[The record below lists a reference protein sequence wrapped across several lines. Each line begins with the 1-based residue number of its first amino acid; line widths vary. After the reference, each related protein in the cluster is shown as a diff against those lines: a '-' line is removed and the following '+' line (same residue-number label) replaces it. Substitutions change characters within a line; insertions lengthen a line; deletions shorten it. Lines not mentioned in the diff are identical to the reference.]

1 MIWRDIKFKYVQSM
15 IQNID
20 KEIRYKINCD
30 VIIIWYK
37 KVKVNYCIECGK
49 RLKLDSNYCSDC
61 VKNFNFLYLK
71 NNPDLITKSWGI
83 LIKSYIMS
91 EISKEDEDKAKE
103 FKKFFDK
110 EMERQRREDEHF
122 RNKVHPKVM
131 ETMSNYIL
139 ISFGIILVLIVVGC

>member
-1 MIWRDIKFKYVQSM
+1 
-15 IQNID
+15 
-20 KEIRYKINCD
+20 
-30 VIIIWYK
+30 
-37 KVKVNYCIECGK
+37 
-49 RLKLDSNYCSDC
+49 
-61 VKNFNFLYLK
+61 
-71 NNPDLITKSWGI
+71 
-83 LIKSYIMS
+83 MS

-110 EMERQRREDEHF
+110 EMERKRREDEHF